1 MPLLGP
7 GNYLT
12 HFLLQDKQRFGEL
25 CRENF
30 LLLFTPHNLTPF
42 SWKNDIKMSS
52 FSMAQD
58 ALEFKAFF
66 TKKLEIPGRKIWPLK
81 KK

>member
-1 MPLLGP
+1 MEWSLDAPFRTWKLFD
-7 GNYLT
+7 T
-12 HFLLQDKQRFGEL
+12 FLLQDKQRFGEL
-25 CRENF
+25 YRENF

-58 ALEFKAFF
+58 A
-66 TKKLEIPGRKIWPLK
+66 
-81 KK
+81 

>member
-1 MPLLGP
+1 VNFLLQLPRWNGRWMPLLGP

-58 ALEFKAFF
+58 A
-66 TKKLEIPGRKIWPLK
+66 
-81 KK
+81 